1 MEDLNRLFLQRKHTN
16 GQQKHMRCYSI
27 SLIIREMQVTNT
39 VRCQN
44 AREGVEKK
52 ESSYTV
58 GRNIIDTVII
68 EKSIEMP

>member
-1 MEDLNRLFLQRKHTN
+1 
-16 GQQKHMRCYSI
+16 MRCYSI